1 MMGFPAVYRFIPFG
15 CTDNERTAAEKGYKT
30 ARLEVMTSNS
40 ARLYQGGFDQ
50 NEEGRYVIDFSLL
63 LFTF

>member
-40 ARLYQGGFDQ
+40 ARLCRGVRLKIRDGITSVADY
-50 NEEGRYVIDFSLL
+50 N
-63 LFTF
+63 